1 MAAMAVP
8 PSAALVAT
16 RQQLHRVATHILAR
30 RRFDVSGRFGLRAS
44 PGGFTTLAF
53 GEGPE
58 TIRVAGLALVRDVGG
73 DCAGAFMTGSTL
85 REMAQFADVDLD
97 RAFAAGTDT
106 PALGDVDAPID
117 LDPEAAAVIAGW
129 YDLAW
134 QVIDALV
141 AGLPPDTAA
150 ATLQLWPEHF
160 DAGTNV
166 GVPGGARVNVGFSP
180 GDGFEAEPY
189 AYVGPWNPQRPGDAT
204 YWNAPFGAMLR
215 RSEVLASSAPL
226 SRCGDFIRTGLRLA
240 AAS

>member
-1 MAAMAVP
+1 MASP

-16 RQQLHRVATHILAR
+16 RQQLHRIATHILAR

-44 PGGFTTLAF
+44 PGGFTTPAF

-58 TIRVAGLALVRDVGG
+58 TIRVAGLALVRDVSG

-85 REMAQFADVDLD
+85 RELASFAGVELD
-97 RAFAAGTDT
+97 GAFTVGPDT
-106 PALGDVDAPID
+106 PALGDVDASVD
-117 LDPEAAAVIAGW
+117 LDPEAVTVIAGW

-134 QVIDALV
+134 QVIDAVV
-141 AGLPPDTAA
+141 AALPHDAA
-150 ATLQLWPEHF
+150 PATLQLWPEHF

-166 GVPGGARVNVGFSP
+166 GVPGGARVNLGFSP

-189 AYVGPWNPQRPGDAT
+189 AYVGPWNPQRPGDPA
-204 YWNAPFGAMLR
+204 YWNAPFGALLR

-226 SRCGDFIRTGLRLA
+226 SRCGDFIRTGLRLVA
-240 AAS
+240 AP